1 MATVTVLTSNGQR
14 GVMAELAPRFERV
27 TGHRITAS
35 YDPGQ
40 IMMRRIDAGETADVV
55 ILGGSALSEL
65 ARKGKI
71 VSGSER
77 RFSSCGIG
85 VAVAV
90 GLVKPDVASVE
101 AFKRAL
107 LRAKSIAYTT
117 EGASGIHF
125 SGLIERLGVTKEV
138 QAKAV
143 RQPGGLVGELVAAG
157 RAELAIQQIPELL
170 AVPGIQYVGPLPQEL
185 QKVTISSAGLF
196 AGSKEPAAARAFLD
210 FLFTPESAQVVQA
223 KGHEPQLGTRD

>member
-1 MATVTVLTSNGQR
+1 MATIQVFTSNGQR
-14 GVMAELAPRFERV
+14 TVMAELAPRFERA
-27 TGHRITAS
+27 TGHRIEAS

-55 ILGGSALSEL
+55 ILGGSALADL
-65 ARKGKI
+65 AKKGKI
-71 VSGSER
+71 VPGSER
-77 RFSSCGIG
+77 SYSRCGIG
-85 VAVAV
+85 VAVAA
-90 GLVKPDVASVE
+90 GLAKPDIGSVD

-107 LRAKSIAYTT
+107 AAARSIAYTI

-125 SGLIERLGVTKEV
+125 SGLIERLGIAADV

-157 RAELAIQQIPELL
+157 KAELAIQQIPELL
-170 AVPGIQYVGPLPQEL
+170 AVSGIQYAGPLPQEL
-185 QKVTISSAGLF
+185 QKITVSSAGLF

-210 FLFTPESAQVVQA
+210 FLFTPESAQVV
-223 KGHEPQLGTRD
+223 KRMGHEPHPQG